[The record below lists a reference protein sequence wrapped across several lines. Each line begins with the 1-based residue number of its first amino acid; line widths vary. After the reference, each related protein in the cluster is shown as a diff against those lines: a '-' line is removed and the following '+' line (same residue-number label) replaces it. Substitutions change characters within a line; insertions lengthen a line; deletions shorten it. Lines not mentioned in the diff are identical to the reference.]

1 MKKMAVALGMALV
14 LLATSVA
21 EANGR
26 HHGGGGYYRG
36 GHHHGGHYRGG
47 YYRGG
52 YGWGGWGGWGGG
64 WGYGWGG
71 GWGGVAVYP
80 RVVIGG
86 PYWWGNPYP
95 YYGYPYYF
103 RPLVIERSEPQI
115 YVQQPQSE
123 PQYWYYC
130 EKPKGYYPSVKKCRN
145 EWLKVVPR
153 SDAPNE

>member
-1 MKKMAVALGMALV
+1 MKKMALALAMAFV

-26 HHGGGGYYRG
+26 HHGRHYRGSYYRG
-36 GHHHGGHYRGG
+36 S
-47 YYRGG
+47 
-52 YGWGGWGGWGGG
+52 YGWGGFG
-64 WGYGWGG
+64 
-71 GWGGVAVYP
+71 VYP
-80 RVVIGG
+80 RVFIGG

-95 YYGYPYYF
+95 YYSYPYYP
-103 RPLVIERSEPQI
+103 RPIVIERSEPQI
-115 YVQQPQSE
+115 YVQQPQPE

-130 EKPKGYYPSVKKCRN
+130 ENPKGYYPSVKTCRN

>member
-52 YGWGGWGGWGGG
+52 YGWGG
-64 WGYGWGG
+64 
-71 GWGGVAVYP
+71 GWGGVALYP

-95 YYGYPYYF
+95 YYGYPYYS

>member
-1 MKKMAVALGMALV
+1 MKKMALALAMAFV

-26 HHGGGGYYRG
+26 HRGGGYYRG
-36 GHHHGGHYRGG
+36 GHHHGGHYRGS

-52 YGWGGWGGWGGG
+52 WGWGGG

-71 GWGGVAVYP
+71 DWGGFAVYP
-80 RVVIGG
+80 RVIIGG
-86 PYWWGNPYP
+86 SYGWGNPYP
-95 YYGYPYYF
+95 YYSYPYYP
-103 RPLVIERSEPQI
+103 RPIVIERSEPQI
-115 YVQQPQSE
+115 YVQQPQPE

-130 EKPKGYYPSVKKCRN
+130 ENPKGYYPSVKKCRN

-153 SDAPNE
+153 SDSPNE